1 MEYGSTSRNYSSKG
15 HLNGTVQE
23 DMEKALRYFGMGMDI
38 IARRTSE
45 EQSIKSNAE
54 EKSNMM
60 SVEVWEQKL
69 CVLIEV
75 SFQELDMLGYETERR
90 GSP

>member
-38 IARRTSE
+38 MARRTSE
-45 EQSIKSNAE
+45 ERSVKSNAE

-60 SVEVWEQKL
+60 SLEVWEQKL

-75 SFQELDMLGYETERR
+75 SFQELDMLGYEEERR

>member
-1 MEYGSTSRNYSSKG
+1 MENGSTSRNYSSKG

-38 IARRTSE
+38 MARRNSE
-45 EQSIKSNAE
+45 ERSVKSNAE

-60 SVEVWEQKL
+60 SVEV
-69 CVLIEV
+69 
-75 SFQELDMLGYETERR
+75 
-90 GSP
+90 

>member
-1 MEYGSTSRNYSSKG
+1 MLLLKIFFSKRMENGSTLRNYSSKG

-38 IARRTSE
+38 MARRNSE
-45 EQSIKSNAE
+45 ERSVKSNAE

-60 SVEVWEQKL
+60 SVEV
-69 CVLIEV
+69 
-75 SFQELDMLGYETERR
+75 
-90 GSP
+90 

>member
-45 EQSIKSNAE
+45 GQSVKSNAE

-60 SVEVWEQKL
+60 SVEV
-69 CVLIEV
+69 
-75 SFQELDMLGYETERR
+75 
-90 GSP
+90 